1 MLENQRIIFMGTPVF
16 AAQILKYLIENK
28 VNVVACVTAPD
39 RPAGRGQQIKQSDV
53 KKVALDYKIP
63 VLQPEKLT
71 DTAFQQE
78 LINYNADIFV
88 IVAFRMLPKAVWQ
101 IPKNGTFN
109 LHASLLPAYRGAA
122 PIHWSIMNGET
133 ETGLTTFLIDE
144 SIDTGAII
152 LQEKL
157 AIGAN
162 ETVGELH
169 DRMMLAGGPLI
180 LKTINILSNGEPS
193 LIDQEN
199 TNQKVSYA
207 PKLNKENTKILWHKN
222 IDVIHN
228 HIRGLSPFP
237 VAWTTIRHK
246 DHKQEKLLKIYS
258 AEKVQFPSKDK
269 IGWFQTSDK
278 RILVQ
283 LADGVLQINELQL
296 EGKKR
301 MSASAFLAGF
311 PVEDWVL
318 IFD

>member
-16 AAQILKYLIENK
+16 AAQILKYFKENK

-180 LKTINILSNGEPS
+180 LKTIYILSNGEPS

-258 AEKVQFPSKDK
+258 AEKVQFPFKDK
-269 IGWFQTSDK
+269 VGWFQTSDK

-283 LADGVLQINELQL
+283 LADGALQINELQL

-311 PVEDWVL
+311 PVEDWEL